1 MKLGAEQRYL
11 RGDQMQRDETPIEW
25 ERDSMGRKFRRVGK
39 GCIEYA
45 PTITLAGGIEIYEDE
60 LEDFH
65 KRQKEAE
72 ERRKAA
78 ELEAWKNRPEPRSC
92 PFANGCN
99 NTCMRDQCKIFYD
112 GQCSIATVADAAGV
126 EIEEEPAKG
135 KKCPFSIYGKC
146 EGCALYNHGCA
157 ITRIAAAYKKERI

>member
-1 MKLGAEQRYL
+1 MRYEEENT
-11 RGDQMQRDETPIEW
+11 GEW

-45 PTITLAGGIEIYEDE
+45 PTITLAGGVEIYEDE

-78 ELEAWKNRPEPRSC
+78 ALEELKNRPEPKSC
-92 PFANGCN
+92 PFSSGNY
-99 NTCMRDQCKIFYD
+99 NTCKREK
-112 GQCSIATVADAAGV
+112 CSLFLKGKCAIAILADAHGT
-126 EIEEEPAKG
+126 EQTGQTEQTQDT
-135 KKCPFSIYGKC
+135 KCPFSIYGRCK
-146 EGCALYNHGCA
+146 GCALFNNGCA
-157 ITRIAAAYKKERI
+157 VVRLAAATYKE

>member
-11 RGDQMQRDETPIEW
+11 RGEQMQRDETPIEW

-72 ERRKAA
+72 ERRKTQHA
-78 ELEAWKNRPEPRSC
+78 EFIEHFKRLWDAEHSAERTKNESC
-92 PFANGCN
+92 NR
-99 NTCMRDQCKIFYD
+99 TEK
-112 GQCSIATVADAAGV
+112 
-126 EIEEEPAKG
+126 
-135 KKCPFSIYGKC
+135 
-146 EGCALYNHGCA
+146 HH
-157 ITRIAAAYKKERI
+157 